1 MSLLG
6 RFIKQPVE
14 VEFYGIQFVEDMA
27 TTDEISTAWQI
38 ISREMAPDWDQVI
51 QSVPYTA
58 LLTDAERTLV
68 TTASIT
74 LPVDALDG
82 YRIYVANKSAASLIT
97 VGSIGIPARGSSVI
111 TKVNGAWVEEAK
123 TNAILVNAVGD
134 QRVRVRV
141 FGGTAWQT
149 YKVQV
154 TVETDE
160 GRILQDEFTVDIEE
174 S

>member
-14 VEFYGIQFVEDMA
+14 VEFYGIQFVEDM
-27 TTDEISTAWQI
+27 TGTDEIISAWQV
-38 ISREMAPDWDQVI
+38 ISRETAPDWDRVV

-68 TTASIT
+68 STADIT
-74 LPVDALDG
+74 LPIDALDG
-82 YRIYVANKSAASLIT
+82 YRFYAANKNAISSIT
-97 VGSIGIPARGSSVI
+97 VGSISIPARGSSVI
-111 TKVNGAWVEEAK
+111 TKVNGLWEEEAK
-123 TNAILVNAVGD
+123 TNSILVTAIGD

-154 TVETDE
+154 TVETTE
-160 GRILQDEFTVDIEE
+160 GRTLQDEFTVDIEE